1 MLLPIFVDRVSGGI
15 ESSDA
20 IAASVAI
27 NAEVV
32 EMAVNHLIPFSND
45 PRRDEEEVLLH
56 HQHFGHHLDES
67 LFLQSRLRLS
77 AVVKC

>member
-20 IAASVAI
+20 KAASVAI

-32 EMAVNHLIPFSND
+32 EMAENHLKD
-45 PRRDEEEVLLH
+45 PRRDEKEVLLH

-67 LFLQSRLRLS
+67 FFLQSRLRLS
-77 AVVKC
+77 AVVRC